1 MVDLEEGLTEEI
13 EGSRPT
19 LLLTNRRLL
28 RYRHGRRADV
38 KSIVLADIIS
48 IDIQRRHRQ
57 TQWVWVGLTFIAGGL
72 LLAIPAIVLMADPVS
87 PILMALSLALIGVV
101 FVLTYTGAPKSSV
114 LIGTRQGDIYWP
126 LQEQALDDVADFVE
140 QVHRVRLASA
150 PNGEAER

>member
-1 MVDLEEGLTEEI
+1 MQ
-13 EGSRPT
+13 
-19 LLLTNRRLL
+19 
-28 RYRHGRRADV
+28 
-38 KSIVLADIIS
+38 ADIIR

-126 LQEQALDDVADFVE
+126 LHEQALDDVADFVE

-150 PNGEAER
+150 PSGEAEH